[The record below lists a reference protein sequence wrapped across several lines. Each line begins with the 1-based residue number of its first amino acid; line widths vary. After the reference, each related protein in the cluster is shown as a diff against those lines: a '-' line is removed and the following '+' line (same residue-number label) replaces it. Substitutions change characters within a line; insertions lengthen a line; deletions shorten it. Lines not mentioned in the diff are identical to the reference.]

1 MYWAQGLVAQTNDTK
16 LSNRFKDFA
25 KQLTENEEKIV
36 MELNNAQGSAIDLEG
51 YYYPNDSLSAKAM
64 RPSSTLN
71 KILQSIK
78 AVS

>member
-1 MYWAQGLVAQTNDTK
+1 MYWAQGLVAQTNDNN
-16 LSNRFKDFA
+16 LSNRFTDFA

-64 RPSSTLN
+64 RPSATLN

>member
-1 MYWAQGLVAQTNDTK
+1 
-16 LSNRFKDFA
+16 
-25 KQLTENEEKIV
+25 